1 MKAAAKKDEEASK
14 AKVVIPAGQK
24 AASTFGLWAGMDKLV
39 AMAEGAPQ
47 TAVDISKPLL
57 LQCNAVKHA
66 ELENCQPIRS
76 ACFQD
81 FFAAVPHP
89 NGVPEVGKSSESLP
103 A

>member
-47 TAVDISKPLL
+47 TVVDISKPLL

-66 ELENCQPIRS
+66 ELEDCQPIRS
-76 ACFQD
+76 ACFQEELRKL
-81 FFAAVPHP
+81 A
-89 NGVPEVGKSSESLP
+89 SLTRRCTRFCGTGTSC
-103 A
+103 